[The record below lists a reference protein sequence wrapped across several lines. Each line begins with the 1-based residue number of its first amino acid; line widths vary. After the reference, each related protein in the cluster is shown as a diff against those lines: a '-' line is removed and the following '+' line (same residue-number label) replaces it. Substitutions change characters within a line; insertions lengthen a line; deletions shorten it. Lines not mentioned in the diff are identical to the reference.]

1 MAAEDRND
9 IDRHIES
16 LERALDYLRGL
27 RRMMLSGA
35 RQDTAPLVSPPRHDR
50 YAAGRLNEHIE
61 KWLASHGPATT
72 DEIYRELLSGG
83 RKLDPNPRV
92 AMGHIE
98 TSLSKR
104 AQRGK
109 VVGMGGDMWD
119 VPR

>member
-1 MAAEDRND
+1 MASEERND

-16 LERALDYLRGL
+16 LERALEYLRGL
-27 RRMMLSGA
+27 RRMMMGGTQPMA
-35 RQDTAPLVSPPRHDR
+35 AVSVPRHDR

-61 KWLASHGPATT
+61 KWLAGHGPATT
-72 DEIYRELLSGG
+72 ADIYRELISGG
-83 RKLDPNPRV
+83 RKFDPNPRV

-104 AQRGK
+104 SQSGK
-109 VVGMGGDMWD
+109 VIALGGDRWD